1 MRLILAAL
9 FAACTVAAQPPASLV
24 KSHFA
29 GVWRLVSCES
39 KSASGDI
46 AKPYGEK
53 PQGRLAYDQDGRVSM
68 QIMRPG
74 NRLRLITRSTLPTE
88 SNKDDFSE
96 VWFGSWDVDPD
107 SETVT
112 HQIEVSLLPAQVGT
126 EISRRYNFWSNR
138 MILTGFGGGRSWRMV
153 WEHDLN

>member
-9 FAACTVAAQPPASLV
+9 FAACTLAAQPPASLV
-24 KSHFA
+24 KSHFV
-29 GVWRLVSCES
+29 GIWRLVSCES
-39 KSASGDI
+39 KSPSGDT
-46 AKPYGEK
+46 AKPYGDK
-53 PQGRLAYDQDGRVSM
+53 PQGRLAYDQDGRVSL

-107 SETVT
+107 AETVT
-112 HQIEVSLLPAQVGT
+112 HQIEVSLVPAQVGT

-138 MILTGFGGGRSWRMV
+138 MILTGAGGGRNWRMV
-153 WEHDLN
+153 WEHELN